1 MKNSL
6 LALFAAAT
14 VAPLSAAPPAPL
26 VDAVAGTPAITN
38 RHASPASI
46 RVTSNL
52 QLGPSARLQILR
64 DANGNSV
71 KKFVKGS
78 MAITP
83 RLRNLPAAAPDANG
97 NVLSENFEHDGAT
110 PDGWAVDSKNNL
122 ESDQTWHADNP
133 ALLFMTGFEGDYAF
147 YCPFNGDV
155 DLNEWLVTPEIELP
169 EGMGLDFILYADAV
183 FFFSMDNV
191 DWDTYEYIG
200 DPVVIGDFKVKISAD
215 GGTTWNDLYSTV
227 ESSKDKSFEELL
239 NESGQPAKQVS
250 VSLAE
255 YAGKK
260 VKIAFVNSGKDTNSV
275 FVDAVRVGY
284 PRLSA
289 SYAHPAGTLFFGYDK
304 EMTGLTIPVAVNG
317 VNTPLTWTAS
327 SNDSGVDFVWSY
339 MNNEGETMSADGDE
353 LTVTYHPDYTS
364 EFTTRNNLFPVPEVT
379 ASRDGSAPGS
389 FSHASY
395 IQAGGRPQFEAKVDG
410 TPTLLELGLMS
421 FPYTDGLYN
430 QLGGDDM
437 TIPVLGHSPGTDAFW
452 TDYTFNGDPEDG
464 DYSKLISLINMY
476 TTTEVPTVVRGLHFG
491 AYADFA
497 DGAELTAEIHLADID
512 KETGGYIIRPTVLAS
527 AKSVVNTVMEE
538 STGKDLVT
546 IMFTFDKPVVLSSD
560 VAPGYV
566 VKIIGFNSPVVNYF
580 SPFVGMAD
588 DYRGL
593 AYGWIE
599 KEICYSGNEPRTT
612 LSPIA
617 YVTGLMNSFAFVLDA
632 ELPWLTGPEEIG
644 VIPAA
649 PTRLV
654 LDSFY
659 DASELTVEGLP
670 DGVSCAIDGRYD
682 KCTAT
687 LTTTRTD
694 KATADITFRA
704 PGVELPVRLL
714 IGTAAIDN
722 IEAEAPA
729 TVAFYDLCGRRISTP
744 TTPGIYIEKRADGST
759 VKQILR

>member
-1 MKNSL
+1 
-6 LALFAAAT
+6 
-14 VAPLSAAPPAPL
+14 
-26 VDAVAGTPAITN
+26 
-38 RHASPASI
+38 
-46 RVTSNL
+46 
-52 QLGPSARLQILR
+52 
-64 DANGNSV
+64 
-71 KKFVKGS
+71 
-78 MAITP
+78 
-83 RLRNLPAAAPDANG
+83 
-97 NVLSENFEHDGAT
+97 
-110 PDGWAVDSKNNL
+110 
-122 ESDQTWHADNP
+122 
-133 ALLFMTGFEGDYAF
+133 
-147 YCPFNGDV
+147 
-155 DLNEWLVTPEIELP
+155 
-169 EGMGLDFILYADAV
+169 
-183 FFFSMDNV
+183 
-191 DWDTYEYIG
+191 
-200 DPVVIGDFKVKISAD
+200 
-215 GGTTWNDLYSTV
+215 
-227 ESSKDKSFEELL
+227 
-239 NESGQPAKQVS
+239 
-250 VSLAE
+250 
-255 YAGKK
+255 
-260 VKIAFVNSGKDTNSV
+260 
-275 FVDAVRVGY
+275 
-284 PRLSA
+284 
-289 SYAHPAGTLFFGYDK
+289 
-304 EMTGLTIPVAVNG
+304 
-317 VNTPLTWTAS
+317 
-327 SNDSGVDFVWSY
+327 
-339 MNNEGETMSADGDE
+339 
-353 LTVTYHPDYTS
+353 
-364 EFTTRNNLFPVPEVT
+364 
-379 ASRDGSAPGS
+379 
-389 FSHASY
+389 
-395 IQAGGRPQFEAKVDG
+395 
-410 TPTLLELGLMS
+410 
-421 FPYTDGLYN
+421 
-430 QLGGDDM
+430 
-437 TIPVLGHSPGTDAFW
+437 
-452 TDYTFNGDPEDG
+452 
-464 DYSKLISLINMY
+464 MY
-476 TTTEVPTVVRGLHFG
+476 TTTEAPTVVRGLHFG

-512 KETGGYIIRPTVLAS
+512 KETGGYIIRPAALAS

-566 VKIIGFNSPVVNYF
+566 VKIIGFNSPDVNYF

-617 YVTGLMNSFAFVLDA
+617 YMTGLMNSFAFVLDA

-659 DASELTVEGLP
+659 DAPELTVEGLP
-670 DGVSCAIDGRYD
+670 DGVSCAIEGRYD

-722 IEAEAPA
+722 IEAGTSA